1 MCRYM
6 IIGNMICDIIW
17 YEMGGIGMSSSLL
30 AVGVEMMMMSGIV
43 VLREGVVRGHIER
56 LEIEMWTVMEK

>member
-6 IIGNMICDIIW
+6 IIGNMKCDIIL

-30 AVGVEMMMMSGIV
+30 AVGMEMMMMSGIV

-56 LEIEMWTVMEK
+56 LEIEMWAVMGK

>member
-1 MCRYM
+1 M
-6 IIGNMICDIIW
+6 IYDMIW
-17 YEMGGIGMSSSLL
+17 YEMGGIGMTSSLL

>member
-1 MCRYM
+1 M
-6 IIGNMICDIIW
+6 IYDMIW

-30 AVGVEMMMMSGIV
+30 AVGVEMMSGIV

>member
-6 IIGNMICDIIW
+6 IIGNMKCDIIL

-43 VLREGVVRGHIER
+43 VLR
-56 LEIEMWTVMEK
+56 